1 MNINILMEIL
11 PIILI
16 VQLIIIIISILILRK
31 LKNLDYNEDSIYS
44 FFISSGIC
52 LVMFVSILIMSMR
65 QINGIKNKVG
75 APGKRG
81 FDGKDGMLGPP
92 GSR

>member
-1 MNINILMEIL
+1 MEIL

-52 LVMFVSILIMSMR
+52 LVMFISILIMSMR
-65 QINGIKNKVG
+65 QVNGIRNKVG

-81 FDGKDGMLGPP
+81 PDGKDGMLGPP